1 MPYILDAWEKTNDKK
16 GGVTM
21 WNLINQS
28 LEAVHT
34 HITSRANSL
43 INKLGH
49 HHNLNS
55 CGLRN
60 NVSRCY
66 TYLMDRR
73 LAVSKHMACL
83 LVAYKDTNFCFAV
96 KNGLPIQITRNLF
109 IFKNV
114 VDIWT
119 LVNMFIL

>member
-1 MPYILDAWEKTNDKK
+1 MPYILGAWEKTNDKK

-49 HHNLNS
+49 LLNI
-55 CGLRN
+55 L
-60 NVSRCY
+60 VY
-66 TYLMDRR
+66 EIIFLYAYLND
-73 LAVSKHMACL
+73 
-83 LVAYKDTNFCFAV
+83 
-96 KNGLPIQITRNLF
+96 G
-109 IFKNV
+109 
-114 VDIWT
+114 
-119 LVNMFIL
+119 